1 MGAQHDHILSATARI
16 FFPAHVAGQ
25 YIADFTGLDH
35 AFHFMECWRK
45 PRQMSHLDKITSP
58 FGQFNEFV
66 CLNQRL
72 RKRLFTK
79 HMATMVQRKANLF
92 DMFAWKS

>member
-35 AFHFMECWRK
+35 TLHRLKRWRK
-45 PRQMSHLDKITSP
+45 SRQMSHLDKITSP